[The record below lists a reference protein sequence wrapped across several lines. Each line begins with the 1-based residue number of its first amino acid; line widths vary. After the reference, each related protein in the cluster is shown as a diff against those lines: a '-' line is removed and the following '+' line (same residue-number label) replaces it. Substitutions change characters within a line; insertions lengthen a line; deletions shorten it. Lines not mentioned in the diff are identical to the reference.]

1 MENSCTYIP
10 YKETGYFSKIVTDYL
25 DHAEKLK
32 PFYQYSPNIEG
43 IKNAITAR
51 KNFNTDRN
59 TLVEALRNQYCNIQL
74 NQTQKTNLDLLL
86 NENTFTIT
94 TAHQPNIFTGP
105 LYFIYKIV
113 HAIKLAADLKL
124 QLPEYN
130 FVPVYY
136 MGSEDADL
144 EELGQITLD
153 GKKIN
158 WKTNQT
164 GAVGRM
170 VVDDNLVKIIDEI
183 KGQIAVNEYGTEL
196 CELFYRIYSPG
207 KTIQKATLEL
217 VNELFSK
224 YGLIVLIPDNK
235 ALKSLF
241 TPIIKKEICDQ
252 FSSKI
257 LQNTIIELD
266 KNYKVQ
272 AKGREINLFYLK
284 DNYREH
290 IEIQEDKFFIHGL
303 NLSFTLNEILE
314 EIEEYPERF
323 SPNVI
328 LRGAFQELI
337 LPNISFIGGGGELA
351 YWLELK
357 NIFVTTGIPYPVLL
371 LRNSFLMINIKSKLL
386 INNLNIRITDI
397 FKSNY
402 ELLNHLV
409 KIHSENQLSLDQ
421 PITNFKTEFEQIKS
435 IVSKVDCTLVDH
447 VAALEQNLNTNLAA
461 LEKKILKAEKRKF
474 KEQQNQIDKLKSIL
488 FPNENLQERVE
499 NFSLLY
505 SSMGNKLIDTLYTN
519 SKGLDQL
526 FTVIN

>member
-10 YKETGYFSKIVTDYL
+10 YKDTGYFSKIVIDYL
-25 DHAEKLK
+25 DNADTLK
-32 PFYQYSPNIEG
+32 QFYQHYPNIEG
-43 IKNAITAR
+43 IKNAIAAR
-51 KNFNTDRN
+51 KKFNTDRI
-59 TLVEALRNQYCNIQL
+59 TLVEALKTQYSNIQL
-74 NQTQKTNLDLLL
+74 NQLQETNLDLLL

-105 LYFIYKIV
+105 LYFIYKIL
-113 HAIKLAADLKL
+113 HAIKLADELKL

-153 GKKIN
+153 GKKLS

-170 VVDDNLVKIIDEI
+170 VVDDSLVKLIDEI
-183 KGQIAVNEYGTEL
+183 KGQITVNEYGIQF

-207 KTIQKATLEL
+207 KTIQTATLEL
-217 VNELFSK
+217 VNELFAK

-235 ALKSLF
+235 VLKSLF
-241 TPIIKKEICDQ
+241 TPIIKKEIKEQ
-252 FSSKI
+252 FSNKI
-257 LQNTIIELD
+257 LQNTIFELN

-284 DNYREH
+284 DNYRER
-290 IEIQEDKFFIHGL
+290 IEIQQDKFFVNSL
-303 NLSFTLNEILE
+303 NISFTLNEIFKE
-314 EIEEYPERF
+314 AEEYPERF

-337 LPNISFIGGGGELA
+337 LPNIAFIGGGGELA

-357 NIFVTTGIPYPVLL
+357 NIFESVGIPYPVLL
-371 LRNSFLMINIKSKLL
+371 LRNSFLLIDNVSKLL
-386 INNLNIRITDI
+386 IDKSNFSVTDI
-397 FKSNY
+397 FKSKIN
-402 ELLNHLV
+402 LFNHFV
-409 KIHSENQLSLDQ
+409 KIHSENKLSLTE
-421 PITNFKTEFEQIKS
+421 PVENIKAEFEQIKS
-435 IVSKVDCTLVDH
+435 IVLKVDKTLVDH
-447 VAALEQNLNTNLAA
+447 VAALEKKHHINTVN
-461 LEKKILKAEKRKF
+461 LEKKLFKVEKRKF
-474 KEQQNQIDKLKSIL
+474 AEQVNQIEKLKTTL

-499 NFSLLY
+499 NFAVLY
-505 SSMGNKLIDTLYTN
+505 STMGNSLIDNLYFN
-519 SKGLDQL
+519 SKGLDQM
-526 FTVIN
+526 FSIIK